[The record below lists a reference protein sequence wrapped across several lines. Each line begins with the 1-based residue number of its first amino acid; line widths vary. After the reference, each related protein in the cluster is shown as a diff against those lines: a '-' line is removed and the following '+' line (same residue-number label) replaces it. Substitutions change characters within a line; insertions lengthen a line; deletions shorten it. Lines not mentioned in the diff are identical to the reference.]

1 MRMKRLIGKLFCDS
15 RGGVALEYGF
25 ILALIVTAMM
35 VALAT
40 MANIT
45 VGMWNDVAD
54 NVTHAG

>member
-1 MRMKRLIGKLFCDS
+1 MKRLIGKLFCDS